1 MRILPNVGCR
11 QVSLKTLRSDTS
23 GLANGLYLRRVT
35 RQSICPRRWRRRRR
49 FPGGGLLPSGALSVL
64 APPRR
69 ASRAFFRVRRD
80 RRSRSLLARA
90 AATLRGTVL
99 LLAIEAGP
107 LVAPEPRQP
116 APGAS
121 RALRRIYQ
129 GALRAMPL
137 QHRRDRAHSP
147 RVVMAPPL
155 RRSIS
160 PLSRPRTR
168 RRRRRRQRRQRRR
181 RRRRW

>member
-1 MRILPNVGCR
+1 MRLFSSP
-11 QVSLKTLRSDTS
+11 LT
-23 GLANGLYLRRVT
+23 RV
-35 RQSICPRRWRRRRR
+35 
-49 FPGGGLLPSGALSVL
+49 
-64 APPRR
+64 
-69 ASRAFFRVRRD
+69 
-80 RRSRSLLARA
+80 
-90 AATLRGTVL
+90 AATLRGYARGTVL
-99 LLAIEAGP
+99 PAIEAGP
-107 LVAPEPRQP
+107 LVAPESRQP

-121 RALRRIYQ
+121 RTLRRIYQ

-168 RRRRRRQRRQRRR
+168 RRRRRRR
-181 RRRRW
+181 

>member
-1 MRILPNVGCR
+1 MR
-11 QVSLKTLRSDTS
+11 QVVRC
-23 GLANGLYLRRVT
+23 
-35 RQSICPRRWRRRRR
+35 QSVGPRRRCRRRR
-49 FPGGGLLPSGALSVL
+49 FPGGGRRHLCPRALSVL
-64 APPRR
+64 TSPRR
-69 ASRAFFRVRRD
+69 AS
-80 RRSRSLLARA
+80 LARSPRA
-90 AATLRGTVL
+90 LLPRVSATLRGARRGTVVVT
-99 LLAIEAGP
+99 AGP

-155 RRSIS
+155 RRAIS
-160 PLSRPRTR
+160 PLCHHGRGHTTASTASTASPRSNTTDNVATTSIFDSDPPESR
-168 RRRRRRQRRQRRR
+168 
-181 RRRRW
+181 